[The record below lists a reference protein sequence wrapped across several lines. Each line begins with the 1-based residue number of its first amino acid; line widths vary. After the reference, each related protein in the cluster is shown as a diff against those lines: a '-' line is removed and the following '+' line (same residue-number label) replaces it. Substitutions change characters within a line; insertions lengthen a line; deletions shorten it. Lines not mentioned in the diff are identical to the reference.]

1 MSCHHKI
8 ELIDSWLSYHWRNQV
23 PCLSSPLLSWPPGC
37 GWRQV
42 GGTWVSAVSQSSP
55 PARLL
60 QTREIFPPDITRCE
74 PGLQR
79 CLSWASKKMDGSLP
93 SPSLPPSI
101 LQLASDAAE
110 NFLADLVSR
119 LSVGCLLFFF
129 SVGLIFFSS
138 VGWKESRWKF
148 LNVNWLAVYH
158 EPESCYLSRESLFVE
173 PEPATRFIFVWFWF
187 QCSGSLAPSQ
197 IRI

>member
-74 PGLQR
+74 PVLQR

-93 SPSLPPSI
+93 SPLSPSPPSSNSHLM
-101 LQLASDAAE
+101 LQRTSLLIFSG
-110 NFLADLVSR
+110 
-119 LSVGCLLFFF
+119 GCWLEFFF
-129 SVGLIFFSS
+129 FVELIFFSS
-138 VGWKESRWKF
+138 VGWKESWWKF